1 MKSILRAFLSVWVVC
16 QSAFASDRPNVLM
29 IVVDDMND
37 WVGCLDGH
45 SDVKTPNI
53 DRLAQRGMLFTNAH
67 VAAPVCNPSRVAT
80 LTGRRPST
88 TGVYDNSVVWH
99 EAMPDVM
106 TIPSHFK
113 ANGYHVVGGG
123 KVNHHMPGFN
133 RRSDWHEYFDQ
144 VFDSHYQDRLARGL
158 DVSNFRWP
166 EGFPLNGL
174 EAVHTFSKPPQ
185 NAKEFD
191 WGVFDQPDELMGDGQ
206 LVEWAVKFLSQP
218 HDQPFFLAAGI
229 YRPHL
234 PFYAPRKYFDLYPQ
248 ESITLPEVKE
258 DDLED
263 LPESG
268 RQMAASRRGDYELVM
283 REGKYR
289 ELLQAYLASITFADA
304 LVGRLLDALDAS
316 PAASNTIVV
325 LWSDHGWHLG
335 EKQHLHKFTLW
346 ERSTRVPFIIAAPGV
361 TRENMRTTKPVGLID
376 LFPTLND
383 LCELPTV
390 ANLDGRSLRP
400 LLKDSSTQWE
410 QPALTTHG
418 RGNHALRTE
427 RWRYIRY
434 ADGGEELYDHQHDPN
449 EWTNLATRPEFASVK
464 AELANYLPQTDAP
477 TRASKQKQAVT
488 SSREEPTTVTAGP
501 AISPYPMSS
510 VIGGFTIEPE
520 RQSIGHGDNW
530 AITWAADDRQ
540 YSFHTDGRGFGLKE
554 SVSTAPVV
562 IEGSPPDIRGRD
574 IATTSGSI
582 PKPDGS
588 EEQQSL
594 RCGHDPETCCMPGC
608 ETSIRRAS
616 QKGPDQR

>member
-1 MKSILRAFLSVWVVC
+1 MKFILRAFLSVWVVC

-53 DRLAQRGMLFTNAH
+53 DRLAQRGMLFANAH

-106 TIPSHFK
+106 TIPGHFK

-185 NAKEFD
+185 NANEFD
-191 WGVFDQPDELMGDGQ
+191 WGAFDKPDEQMGDGQ

-248 ESITLPEVKE
+248 ESITLPELKE
-258 DDLED
+258 DDLDD
-263 LPESG
+263 LPE
-268 RQMAASRRGDYELVM
+268 
-283 REGKYR
+283 
-289 ELLQAYLASITFADA
+289 
-304 LVGRLLDALDAS
+304 
-316 PAASNTIVV
+316 
-325 LWSDHGWHLG
+325 GW
-335 EKQHLHKFTLW
+335 
-346 ERSTRVPFIIAAPGV
+346 
-361 TRENMRTTKPVGLID
+361 
-376 LFPTLND
+376 PT
-383 LCELPTV
+383 
-390 ANLDGRSLRP
+390 
-400 LLKDSSTQWE
+400 
-410 QPALTTHG
+410 
-418 RGNHALRTE
+418 
-427 RWRYIRY
+427 
-434 ADGGEELYDHQHDPN
+434 DGG
-449 EWTNLATRPEFASVK
+449 
-464 AELANYLPQTDAP
+464 
-477 TRASKQKQAVT
+477 
-488 SSREEPTTVTAGP
+488 
-501 AISPYPMSS
+501 
-510 VIGGFTIEPE
+510 
-520 RQSIGHGDNW
+520 QS
-530 AITWAADDRQ
+530 AR
-540 YSFHTDGRGFGLKE
+540 
-554 SVSTAPVV
+554 
-562 IEGSPPDIRGRD
+562 
-574 IATTSGSI
+574 
-582 PKPDGS
+582 
-588 EEQQSL
+588 
-594 RCGHDPETCCMPGC
+594 
-608 ETSIRRAS
+608 
-616 QKGPDQR
+616 